1 MVKDNKLAAAVAEQ
15 IKAAY
20 AALDH
25 SAYLV
30 RQTGAPDEITPYINS
45 VGTVCYEII
54 SKLMDPLYE
63 AHPELKP
70 EGWE

>member
-1 MVKDNKLAAAVAEQ
+1 MIRDEKLAAAIAEQ

-30 RQTGAPDEITPYINS
+30 RQSGAPDEVTPYINAI
-45 VGTVCYEII
+45 GTVCYEII
-54 SKLMDPLYE
+54 SKLMDPLYQ
-63 AHPELKP
+63 AHPNLKP
-70 EGWE
+70 ESWE

>member
-1 MVKDNKLAAAVAEQ
+1 MVRDEKLAAAVAEQ

-30 RQTGAPDEITPYINS
+30 RQDGDKDEVTPYVNT
-45 VGTVCYEII
+45 VGTICCDII
-54 SKLMDPLYE
+54 FKLMEPLYE
-63 AHPELKP
+63 SHPHLKP